1 MIKII
6 FHEMKK
12 IFGIRY
18 CAVAAVLLA
27 VLCFNVPKNQAA
39 AVKLTH
45 TEDYPDKFTLYD
57 GYSADALFQDF
68 LLDTYGQTLTDDDL
82 PDLQRRRDELIADV
96 AEAAENDEVLARIG
110 THFDAE
116 RAEFYGDDMDRTISE
131 ADQIYEWSC
140 VNGQMRLDGTDFPI
154 GFIKSYQAVIDGLD
168 MYERYDVLGG
178 DMLSLL
184 RSNLSIVAMFSVAS
198 LALIIP
204 YGVSEVKS
212 GTEALTCTTKSGR
225 KLFLCKI
232 SAVAIASVLIVAVG
246 VICALT
252 LFSFWD
258 VGRFY
263 DCEIGSAM
271 AQLKGAAV
279 DAYRGV
285 TFLEYYASQLFALSL
300 LGLAGGLLSGI
311 ISIHM
316 RNGVSAAVCC
326 LPVAACEWYFRFHYI
341 DKALEYGISPDI
353 TSSSEMHFVVTAA
366 VFIALAV
373 ASFAQIRKMRCQY

>member
-68 LLDTYGQTLTDDDL
+68 LLETYGQTLTDDDL

-154 GFIKSYQAVIDGLD
+154 GFIKSYQAVIDGID
-168 MYERYDVLGG
+168 MFGRYDVLGG

-184 RSNLSIVAMFSVAS
+184 RGNLSIVAMCSIAS

-204 YGVSEVKS
+204 YGVAEVKS

-232 SAVAIASVLIVAVG
+232 SAVAISGVLIVAVG
-246 VICALT
+246 VICAAVM
-252 LFSFWD
+252 FSCWD
-258 VGRFY
+258 VGRYY

-285 TFLEYYASQLFALSL
+285 TFWEYYASQLFALSL
-300 LGLAGGLLSGI
+300 LGLAGSLLAGI

-373 ASFAQIRKMRCQY
+373 ASFAQMRKMRCQY